1 MPPASSA
8 SGPPVPSPAGDALPR
23 AGQARSPG
31 DPGDLI
37 VLVVAVGFI
46 TTSGPIIV
54 ACTAPAL
61 AIAFY
66 RCFLGAGA
74 TGAWLAI
81 RERRFAAGV
90 TARQWRLSA
99 LAGVL
104 LAAHFATW
112 VPSLRFT
119 TVASSTALVATQ
131 PAWAAV
137 IARISGTAIPRR
149 VWFGIGVALVGI
161 LVLTGVDFA
170 LDPRS
175 LIGDGLALVGAILAA
190 AYVSVGERVRP
201 GLDTGPYTFV
211 VYGVSALALLGVVLV
226 AGASLGPYSA
236 RDWWLIIALTVL
248 AQLLG
253 HTLVNRSLRTVT
265 ATVTSLAI
273 LLEPIG
279 ATILAAVWLGQIPP
293 WQVIPALALV
303 LGGMVIVVRTPRIP
317 EELHLPEQP

>member
-1 MPPASSA
+1 MTESGAGAVPAAPGRPRTASA
-8 SGPPVPSPAGDALPR
+8 
-23 AGQARSPG
+23 G
-31 DPGDLI
+31 DPGDLL
-37 VLVVAVGFI
+37 VLLLAVGFI

-66 RCFLGAGA
+66 RCFFG
-74 TGAWLAI
+74 
-81 RERRFAAGV
+81 AGV
-90 TARQWRLSA
+90 TGLWVGLRQRAALRQVSSAQWRSSA

-119 TVASSTALVATQ
+119 SVASSTALVATQ

-137 IARISGTAIPRR
+137 IARLTGTPIPRR
-149 VWFGIGVALVGI
+149 VWVGIAVALVGI
-161 LVLTGVDFA
+161 VVLTGVDFA

-175 LIGDGLALVGAILAA
+175 LIGDALALVGAILAA

-201 GLDTGPYTFV
+201 GLATGPYTLI
-211 VYGVSALALLGVVLV
+211 VYSVAAAALLPVAVV

-236 RDWWLIIALTVL
+236 RDWWLIVALTVL

-253 HTLVNRSLRTVT
+253 HTLVNRSLRSVT

-303 LGGMVIVVRTPRIP
+303 LGGMVIVVRTPTVP
-317 EELHLPEQP
+317 EELHLAEQP